1 VSQAWTAP
9 IRLVCSFQFYQ
20 WETPEMRLKI
30 VILSLLALVPAA
42 AAQANE
48 AASKGVTIEQ
58 PWARET
64 PAGATVGAAFLT
76 IRTDKDT
83 SDRLTGISSPVAG
96 RAEVHSS
103 SMVDGIMKMRRLD
116 GIDLKSGETHVLKPM
131 GEHIMLFDLKHPL
144 KQGDV
149 VDLTLTF
156 EKAGAITTQ
165 AKVES
170 MAAMSPENMGHQHD
184 GTMDSMSHDKMMSP
198 HEMNGEMH
206 HGDHS
211 Q

>member
-1 VSQAWTAP
+1 
-9 IRLVCSFQFYQ
+9 
-20 WETPEMRLKI
+20 M
-30 VILSLLALVPAA
+30 
-42 AAQANE
+42 
-48 AASKGVTIEQ
+48 
-58 PWARET
+58 
-64 PAGATVGAAFLT
+64 GAAFLT

-83 SDRLTGISSPVAG
+83 ADRLTGISSPVAA

-103 SMVDGIMKMRRLD
+103 SMVNGIMKMRRLD
-116 GIDLKSGETHVLKPM
+116 GIDLKPGETHVLKPM

-165 AKVES
+165 AKVGS
-170 MAAMSPENMGHQHD
+170 MAAMSPDKTGHQHD
-184 GTMDSMSHDKMMSP
+184 GAMDSMSHDKMMSP
-198 HEMNGEMH
+198 EQMNGEMH
-206 HGDHS
+206 HGEHS

>member
-1 VSQAWTAP
+1 
-9 IRLVCSFQFYQ
+9 LE
-20 WETPEMRLKI
+20 ETPDMRLKI
-30 VILSLLALVPAA
+30 ILLSLLALLPAA
-42 AAQANE
+42 AAHADE
-48 AASKGVTIEQ
+48 ATSKGVTIEH
-58 PWARET
+58 PWARAT

-76 IRTDKDT
+76 IRTDKET
-83 SDRLTGISSPVAG
+83 SDRLTGISSLVAG

-103 SMVDGIMKMRRLD
+103 SMTNGIMKMRRLD
-116 GIDLKSGETHVLKPM
+116 GIDLKPGETHVLKPM

-144 KQGDV
+144 KEGDV

-156 EKAGAITTQ
+156 EKAGPITAH
-165 AKVES
+165 AKVQA
-170 MAAMSPENMGHQHD
+170 MAAMSPENMGHHHD
-184 GTMDSMSHDKMMSP
+184 GAMDSMSHDMMMSP